1 MVAFLVRIVVVQPGL
16 TGWGG
21 VRFAAG
27 QAIINTTCNTIHR
40 SGVKML
46 YRFNQCCGSGSV
58 LDPYSRALWIQT
70 RSPDTDQDPHKYSK
84 WRIK

>member
-21 VRFAAG
+21 AGRAAG

-40 SGVKML
+40 SGGQDAIDSNHSTSLV
-46 YRFNQCCGSGSV
+46 
-58 LDPYSRALWIQT
+58 DP
-70 RSPDTDQDPHKYSK
+70 DP
-84 WRIK
+84 